1 MVAIP
6 ANELDL
12 PMLDLSGADRDD
24 RFDLI
29 DSAREQ
35 FWLARTPLGLALTRH
50 EDAVAILRDRRFFSA
65 MSLIPQMQGVSGS
78 FLEQRRPSI
87 LQMEGDDHARHRRL
101 VTPAFT
107 PAAAERVR
115 PFMRAII
122 GEFIDAVY
130 EDGTCDFVTDI
141 AERYPVPIICQLL
154 GAPRQDWKLFSQW
167 APDIFRLFNQN
178 LAEDLPIVQRAL
190 SELEAY
196 MRVLV
201 ERRQA
206 DPGDDLLSA
215 LIAVGQDDD
224 QLSVDELI
232 MLAEAV
238 LMAGID
244 TTRNQLACV
253 MALMLDNLSVWRN
266 FVDHPELAPRLVEE
280 SVRYLGAVQGTL
292 RVASEDIV
300 YRDVVFPAGTLVNIS
315 LAGVNRDPEAFPHPH
330 QLDLHR
336 VSEVPHLTF
345 GSGIHFCLG
354 AHLARAELQEAVT
367 VIARRMPDLESDGPI
382 TWKPETFG
390 IWGPALMPVR
400 WTP

>member
-1 MVAIP
+1 MAAIP

-12 PMLDLSGADRDD
+12 PTLDLSGADRHN
-24 RFDLI
+24 RFNLI
-29 DSAREQ
+29 DSARDRY
-35 FWLARTPLGLALTRH
+35 WLARTPIGLALTRH

-101 VTPAFT
+101 VRPAFT
-107 PAAAERVR
+107 PAAADRMR
-115 PFMRAII
+115 PFMRSII

-130 EDGTCDFVTDI
+130 EEGTCDFVADI
-141 AERYPVPIICQLL
+141 AERYPVPIICELL
-154 GAPRQDWKLFSQW
+154 GAPRRDWKLFSQW

-178 LAEDLPIVQRAL
+178 LAEDLPIVQQAL

-201 ERRQA
+201 ERRRD
-206 DPGDDLLSA
+206 DPGDDLLSG
-215 LIAVGQDDD
+215 LIAVGGEDD

-244 TTRNQLACV
+244 TTRNQLACT
-253 MALMLDNLSVWRN
+253 MALMLDNPSQWRN
-266 FVDHPELAPRLVEE
+266 FVKHPELAPRVVEE

-292 RVASEDIV
+292 RVASEDIT
-300 YRDVVFPAGTLVNIS
+300 YRDVLIPAGTLVNIS

-336 VSEVPHLTF
+336 ASDVPHLTF
-345 GSGIHFCLG
+345 GSGIHYCLG
-354 AHLARAELQEAVT
+354 AHLARAELQEAIT
-367 VIARRMPDLESDGPI
+367 VIAQRMPNLEAAGPV